1 MENIF
6 EIISKEL
13 NIKVP
18 QIENTVKLL
27 DEGAT
32 VPFISRYRKEVTGN
46 LDENQI
52 GDILNKELNI
62 KVPQIEN
69 TVKLLDEGATV
80 PFISRYRKEVT
91 GNLDEN
97 QIGDILKAVTY
108 LRNLEKRKEEVIAL
122 IDEQGKL
129 TDELKNS
136 ILNSTKLQE
145 VEDLYLP
152 YKKRRKTKA
161 DIAIE
166 KGLEPLAQFIYLAKD
181 LEILGREALKY
192 ITEEVPTKEEAIEG
206 AKLILAQGI
215 SENANYREEI
225 RNTLLKDGII
235 YSKNTKKAS
244 ELDEKKVYGDYYEY
258 SESVKTILSHRV
270 LALNRRNTLLKDG
283 IIYSKN
289 TKKASELDEKKVYG
303 DYYEYSESVKTI
315 LSHRVLAL
323 NRGEKEDVLSVSLK
337 VDDVVRARIETN
349 ILKKEFK
356 NMEIK
361 EFLLSIIV
369 DSLDRLILPSIE
381 REVRNIL
388 TEKSEAEAINIFKE
402 NLKNLLLQPPL
413 KEKNILGL
421 DPGYRTGCKVA
432 VVDKNGFYVAND
444 VFHLV
449 EGMDSPKQLAIS
461 REKLLNYLS
470 KYDIDIVSIG
480 NGTASRETESFVAN
494 VIKENNQRAKYVI
507 TNEAGASVYSASKL
521 ANEEFPDL
529 DVTVRG
535 AISIARRIQ
544 DPLGELVK
552 IDPKSIGVGMYQH
565 DVDQKKLA
573 ESLAEVIASVVNSV
587 GINVN
592 TASWALLE
600 YVSGVK
606 KNIAKNDVDQKKL
619 AESLAEVIA
628 SVVNSVGIN
637 VNTASWALLEYV
649 SGVKK
654 NIAKNIVEYRKENGN
669 FKNRKALLK
678 VKGLG
683 NKAYEQMA
691 GFLIIEDGENV
702 LDNTIIHPESYKIA
716 EEILN
721 INGISLKDYKENLAD
736 SREKLKSFNYEKFA
750 TENEYGKE
758 TVKDIYEA
766 LIRDRRDPRDELERP
781 LLKSDILKI
790 ENLQVGMELEGT
802 VRNVVKFGAFIDI
815 GLKNDA
821 LLHISEIS
829 DKFIK
834 DPSEVLSVGQ
844 IVKVKVKEIDM
855 DRQRVGLTRKSR

>member
-1 MENIF
+1 MKNIF
-6 EIISKEL
+6 EIISEEL
-13 NIKVP
+13 KIGIK

-27 DEGAT
+27 DEGST
-32 VPFISRYRKEVTGN
+32 VPFISRYRKE
-46 LDENQI
+46 
-52 GDILNKELNI
+52 
-62 KVPQIEN
+62 
-69 TVKLLDEGATV
+69 A
-80 PFISRYRKEVT
+80 T

-97 QIGDILKAVTY
+97 QIGDILKSVTY
-108 LRNLEKRKEEVIAL
+108 IRNLEKRKEEVINL
-122 IDEQGKL
+122 IEEQGKL
-129 TDELKNS
+129 TDELKKN
-136 ILNSTKLQE
+136 ILEATKLQE

-166 KGLEPLAQFIYLAKD
+166 KGLEPLSQFIYLAKTM
-181 LEILGREALKY
+181 ESIEKEAKKY
-192 ITEEVPTKEEAIEG
+192 ITEEVGTFEEAIEG
-206 AKLILAQGI
+206 AKLIVAQKI
-215 SENANYREEI
+215 SENAQYREYL
-225 RNTLLKDGII
+225 RNVYLKDAIVT
-235 YSKNTKKAS
+235 SKNTKKAL

-258 SESVKTILSHRV
+258 SETI
-270 LALNRRNTLLKDG
+270 
-283 IIYSKN
+283 
-289 TKKASELDEKKVYG
+289 
-303 DYYEYSESVKTI
+303 KTI

-323 NRGEKEDVLSVSLK
+323 NRGEKEEILNVSLK
-337 VDDVVRARIETN
+337 IEDVVRDRIEKY

-356 NMEIK
+356 NYEIE
-361 EFLLSIIV
+361 EFLLEIIK

-388 TEKSEAEAINIFKE
+388 TEKSEEEAIGIFKE

-432 VVDKNGFYVAND
+432 VVDKNGFYVTND

-449 EGMDSPKQLAIS
+449 EGMDSPKQLEIS
-461 REKLLNYLS
+461 REKLLKYLD
-470 KYDIDIVSIG
+470 KYEIDIVSIG
-480 NGTASRETESFVAN
+480 NGTASRETESFVAKT
-494 VIKENNQRAKYVI
+494 IRENNKQAKYVI

-565 DVDQKKLA
+565 DVDQKRLA
-573 ESLAEVIASVVNSV
+573 ESLEEVIASVVNSV

-600 YVSGVK
+600 HVSG
-606 KNIAKNDVDQKKL
+606 I
-619 AESLAEVIA
+619 
-628 SVVNSVGIN
+628 
-637 VNTASWALLEYV
+637 
-649 SGVKK
+649 KK

-669 FKNRKALLK
+669 FKNRKSLLK

-691 GFLIIEDGENV
+691 GFLIIENGENI
-702 LDNTIIHPESYKIA
+702 LDNTIIHPESYEIA
-716 EEILN
+716 EEILTVN
-721 INGISLKDYKENLAD
+721 NISLKEYRENLKD
-736 SREKLKSFNYEKFA
+736 SREKLKSFNFEKFA
-750 TENEYGKE
+750 DEKGYGKE

-781 LLKSDILKI
+781 LLKSDILNI
-790 ENLQVGMELEGT
+790 ENLQPGMELEGT

-829 DKFIK
+829 DKFVK

-844 IVKVKVKEIDM
+844 IIKVKVKDIDKE
-855 DRQRVGLTRKSR
+855 RQRVGLTRRTTK

>member
-6 EIISKEL
+6 EIIS
-13 NIKVP
+13 
-18 QIENTVKLL
+18 
-27 DEGAT
+27 
-32 VPFISRYRKEVTGN
+32 
-46 LDENQI
+46 
-52 GDILNKELNI
+52 KELNI

-166 KGLEPLAQFIYLAKD
+166 KGLEPLAQFVYLAKD
-181 LEILGREALKY
+181 LSSLEKEALKY
-192 ITEEVPTKEEAIEG
+192 ITEEVPTKEDAIEG

-225 RNTLLKDGII
+225 
-235 YSKNTKKAS
+235 
-244 ELDEKKVYGDYYEY
+244 
-258 SESVKTILSHRV
+258 
-270 LALNRRNTLLKDG
+270 RNTLLKDG

-606 KNIAKNDVDQKKL
+606 KNIAKN
-619 AESLAEVIA
+619 
-628 SVVNSVGIN
+628 
-637 VNTASWALLEYV
+637 
-649 SGVKK
+649 
-654 NIAKNIVEYRKENGN
+654 IVEYRKENGN

-829 DKFIK
+829 DKFVK

>member
-6 EIISKEL
+6 EIIS
-13 NIKVP
+13 
-18 QIENTVKLL
+18 
-27 DEGAT
+27 
-32 VPFISRYRKEVTGN
+32 
-46 LDENQI
+46 
-52 GDILNKELNI
+52 KELNI

-166 KGLEPLAQFIYLAKD
+166 KGLEPLAQFVYLAKD
-181 LEILGREALKY
+181 LASLEKEALKY
-192 ITEEVPTKEEAIEG
+192 ITEEVSTKEEAIEG

-225 RNTLLKDGII
+225 
-235 YSKNTKKAS
+235 
-244 ELDEKKVYGDYYEY
+244 
-258 SESVKTILSHRV
+258 
-270 LALNRRNTLLKDG
+270 RNTLLKDG

-606 KNIAKNDVDQKKL
+606 KNIAKN
-619 AESLAEVIA
+619 
-628 SVVNSVGIN
+628 
-637 VNTASWALLEYV
+637 
-649 SGVKK
+649 
-654 NIAKNIVEYRKENGN
+654 IVEYRKENGN

-855 DRQRVGLTRKSR
+855 DRQRVGLTRKSK

>member
-52 GDILNKELNI
+52 GDILK
-62 KVPQIEN
+62 
-69 TVKLLDEGATV
+69 T
-80 PFISRYRKEVT
+80 
-91 GNLDEN
+91 
-97 QIGDILKAVTY
+97 VTY

-166 KGLEPLAQFIYLAKD
+166 KGLEPLAQFVYLAKD
-181 LEILGREALKY
+181 LASLEKEALKY

-225 RNTLLKDGII
+225 
-235 YSKNTKKAS
+235 
-244 ELDEKKVYGDYYEY
+244 
-258 SESVKTILSHRV
+258 
-270 LALNRRNTLLKDG
+270 RNTLLKDG

-606 KNIAKNDVDQKKL
+606 KNIAKN
-619 AESLAEVIA
+619 
-628 SVVNSVGIN
+628 
-637 VNTASWALLEYV
+637 
-649 SGVKK
+649 
-654 NIAKNIVEYRKENGN
+654 IVEYRKENGN

-829 DKFIK
+829 DKFVK

-855 DRQRVGLTRKSR
+855 DRQRVGLTRKSK

>member
-1 MENIF
+1 MNNLF
-6 EIISKEL
+6 EAVAKEL
-13 NIKVP
+13 NL
-18 QIENTVKLL
+18 KL
-27 DEGAT
+27 T
-32 VPFISRYRKEVTGN
+32 QV
-46 LDENQI
+46 
-52 GDILNKELNI
+52 
-62 KVPQIEN
+62 EN

-97 QIGDILKAVTY
+97 QIGDILKSITY

-166 KGLEPLAQFIYLAKD
+166 KGLEPLAQFVYLAKD
-181 LEILGREALKY
+181 LASLEKEALKY

-225 RNTLLKDGII
+225 
-235 YSKNTKKAS
+235 
-244 ELDEKKVYGDYYEY
+244 
-258 SESVKTILSHRV
+258 
-270 LALNRRNTLLKDG
+270 RNTLLKDG

-606 KNIAKNDVDQKKL
+606 KNIAKN
-619 AESLAEVIA
+619 
-628 SVVNSVGIN
+628 
-637 VNTASWALLEYV
+637 
-649 SGVKK
+649 
-654 NIAKNIVEYRKENGN
+654 IVEYRKENGN

-702 LDNTIIHPESYKIA
+702 LDNTIIHPESYNIG
-716 EEILN
+716 EEILSSV
-721 INGISLKDYKENLAD
+721 GISMEEYRNNLSE
-736 SREKLKSFNYEKFA
+736 SREKLKKFNFNKFA
-750 TENEYGKE
+750 DEKGYGKE
-758 TVKDIYEA
+758 TVKDVYEA
-766 LIRDRRDPRDELERP
+766 LIRDRRDPRDELEKP

-790 ENLQVGMELEGT
+790 DNLKEGMELEGT
-802 VRNVVKFGAFIDI
+802 VRNVVKFGAFVDI

-829 DKFIK
+829 DKYID
-834 DPSEVLSVGQ
+834 DPSKVLSVGQ
-844 IVKVKVKEIDM
+844 IIKVKIKDVDLKRE
-855 DRQRVGLTRKSR
+855 RVGLTKKGM

>member
-6 EIISKEL
+6 EIIS
-13 NIKVP
+13 
-18 QIENTVKLL
+18 
-27 DEGAT
+27 
-32 VPFISRYRKEVTGN
+32 
-46 LDENQI
+46 
-52 GDILNKELNI
+52 KELNI

-136 ILNSTKLQE
+136 ILNSIKLQE

-166 KGLEPLAQFIYLAKD
+166 KGLEPLAQFVYLAKD
-181 LEILGREALKY
+181 LASLEKEALKY

-225 RNTLLKDGII
+225 
-235 YSKNTKKAS
+235 
-244 ELDEKKVYGDYYEY
+244 
-258 SESVKTILSHRV
+258 
-270 LALNRRNTLLKDG
+270 RNTLLKDG

-606 KNIAKNDVDQKKL
+606 KNIAKN
-619 AESLAEVIA
+619 
-628 SVVNSVGIN
+628 
-637 VNTASWALLEYV
+637 
-649 SGVKK
+649 
-654 NIAKNIVEYRKENGN
+654 IVEYRKENGN

-829 DKFIK
+829 DKFVK

-855 DRQRVGLTRKSR
+855 DRQRVGLTRKSK

>member
-6 EIISKEL
+6 EIIS
-13 NIKVP
+13 
-18 QIENTVKLL
+18 
-27 DEGAT
+27 
-32 VPFISRYRKEVTGN
+32 
-46 LDENQI
+46 
-52 GDILNKELNI
+52 KELNI

-181 LEILGREALKY
+181 LEILEREALKY

-225 RNTLLKDGII
+225 
-235 YSKNTKKAS
+235 
-244 ELDEKKVYGDYYEY
+244 
-258 SESVKTILSHRV
+258 
-270 LALNRRNTLLKDG
+270 RNTLLKDG

-606 KNIAKNDVDQKKL
+606 KNIAKN
-619 AESLAEVIA
+619 
-628 SVVNSVGIN
+628 
-637 VNTASWALLEYV
+637 
-649 SGVKK
+649 
-654 NIAKNIVEYRKENGN
+654 IVEYRKENGN

-829 DKFIK
+829 DKFVK

>member
-6 EIISKEL
+6 EIIS
-13 NIKVP
+13 
-18 QIENTVKLL
+18 
-27 DEGAT
+27 
-32 VPFISRYRKEVTGN
+32 
-46 LDENQI
+46 
-52 GDILNKELNI
+52 KELNI

-166 KGLEPLAQFIYLAKD
+166 KGLEPLAQFVYLAKD
-181 LEILGREALKY
+181 LASLEKEALKY

-225 RNTLLKDGII
+225 RT
-235 YSKNTKKAS
+235 
-244 ELDEKKVYGDYYEY
+244 
-258 SESVKTILSHRV
+258 
-270 LALNRRNTLLKDG
+270 TLLKDG

-606 KNIAKNDVDQKKL
+606 KNIAKN
-619 AESLAEVIA
+619 
-628 SVVNSVGIN
+628 
-637 VNTASWALLEYV
+637 
-649 SGVKK
+649 
-654 NIAKNIVEYRKENGN
+654 IVEYRKENGN

-829 DKFIK
+829 DKFVK

-855 DRQRVGLTRKSR
+855 DRQRVGLTRKSK